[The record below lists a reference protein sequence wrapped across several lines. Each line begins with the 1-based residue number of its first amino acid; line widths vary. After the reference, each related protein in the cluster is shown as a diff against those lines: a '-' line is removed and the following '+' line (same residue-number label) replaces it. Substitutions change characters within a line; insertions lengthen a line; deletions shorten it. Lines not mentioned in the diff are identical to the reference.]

1 MKATRSAL
9 FTLQNTLLAAG
20 LALILCRPTFGADSE
35 SAPAESMATAA
46 DNSAMNIRDRD
57 GDTMT
62 PLDQSNQQGD
72 IEITRAI
79 RKGLVGDDSL
89 GINAHNVKVI
99 TADGRVTLRGPV
111 ASTAEQAKVVAMAKQ
126 VAGSDRVQNH
136 LDVVRP

>member
-1 MKATRSAL
+1 
-9 FTLQNTLLAAG
+9 
-20 LALILCRPTFGADSE
+20 
-35 SAPAESMATAA
+35 MATAA

-72 IEITRAI
+72 VEITRAI
-79 RKGLVGDDSL
+79 RTGLVGDDSL

-99 TADGRVTLRGPV
+99 TVDGRVTLRGPV

-126 VAGSDRVQNH
+126 VAGSGRVQNH

>member
-20 LALILCRPTFGADSE
+20 LALILCSPTFGADSE
-35 SAPAESMATAA
+35 SAPAESMATVA

-72 IEITRAI
+72 VEITRAI

-89 GINAHNVKVI
+89 GDQRAQRQGHHGRRQSHAAWPGGVYCG
-99 TADGRVTLRGPV
+99 AGQSGRDGEPSRR
-111 ASTAEQAKVVAMAKQ
+111 Q
-126 VAGSDRVQNH
+126 
-136 LDVVRP
+136 